1 MEENEKSL
9 KSLNQKEENLSK
21 INIDTFYLSLDNN
34 IYSINITKNDNND
47 KIIISA
53 KSGSERNIV
62 NNLCFYD
69 NSFSLEELILKSKP
83 FKLCDTIDDA
93 YNIFIDIIKAQKI
106 FLKKPDDVEEYK
118 PYNIL
123 IFVIKISLPGGQEQD
138 VEFELNQKQMDKD
151 QYINELIL
159 LIEKLHKENEELKYE
174 NAIKND
180 EIKLLKKKYGL
191 NKIDNTKFSY
201 HKNKSFDNK
210 RNILNADIINPNYTN
225 FFKYGYHD
233 IHNNTDIHNI
243 INYNT
248 LYNSNNINLSKINN
262 NNKDDYNNLKSL
274 NNISKLFQTTVSSF
288 KKGRLTKMSND
299 SSNITNDFF
308 ETKNTILTKS
318 NKDNSLTKI
327 NTFNKT
333 KKKKEI
339 ELNNVIYIKNDNNKV
354 TMIPIEDYMSIR
366 QIKINYCAKKFIPL
380 KGKELYY
387 KGKKLNDEKNLE
399 FYNIPWESTLY
410 VFNVPEKINVY
421 VRCLSGKEFKII
433 ADELETILKIK
444 IKIYEYENIPID
456 KQIVL
461 MDKKILDDEKTI
473 SELNRNGDVHL
484 LVRRKGES

>member
-9 KSLNQKEENLSK
+9 KSLNQKEENL
-21 INIDTFYLSLDNN
+21 DTFYLSLDNN
-34 IYSINITKNDNND
+34 IYSINITKNNNND

-69 NSFSLEELILKSKP
+69 NSFSLQELISKSKP
-83 FKLCDTIDDA
+83 FKLCDTINDA
-93 YNIFIDIIKAQKI
+93 YNIFIDIIKAQKV
-106 FLKKPDDVEEYK
+106 FLKKSDDVEEYK

-174 NAIKND
+174 NALKND

-191 NKIDNTKFSY
+191 NKIENKFNN

-210 RNILNADIINPNYTN
+210 RSILNTNLINPNYTH

-243 INYNT
+243 INYNN

-262 NNKDDYNNLKSL
+262 NNKDDYNNLKSF
-274 NNISKLFQTTVSSF
+274 NNISKLFQSTMSSF
-288 KKGRLTKMSND
+288 KKGRLTKMSNN

-308 ETKNTILTKS
+308 ETKNTMLSKS
-318 NKDNSLTKI
+318 NKDNNLTKI

-366 QIKINYCAKKFIPL
+366 QIKINYCSKKFIPL

-444 IKIYEYENIPID
+444 IKIYEYENIPVD